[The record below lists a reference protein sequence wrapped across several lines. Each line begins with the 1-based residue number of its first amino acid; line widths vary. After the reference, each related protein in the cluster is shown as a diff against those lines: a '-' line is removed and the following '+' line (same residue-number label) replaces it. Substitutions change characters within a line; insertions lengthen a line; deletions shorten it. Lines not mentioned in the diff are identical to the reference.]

1 MRFNTI
7 CPLMIAALVKRAT
20 GDGTVRMGLLEKT
33 QKIGT
38 ALSVQFGGFSLPE
51 TLFP

>member
-1 MRFNTI
+1 
-7 CPLMIAALVKRAT
+7 MIAALAKRAT